1 MAAEM
6 FVLLLVFFLLF
17 SSNRNK
23 QWKQNNVN
31 KSQDPKSMSKVVRDV
46 NSYISGRKKALLE
59 HGCGNSSVLCPSM
72 GVQRSFSVNISQG
85 LFLASL
91 YYLSIIIML
100 PIYFGYPFF
109 PLSWDESILNSPI
122 YKFCFFVFFFS
133 YIDFNSVNSWDWNCF
148 CYILLWRDQIDEKE
162 VTTQTE
168 DKQPLWE
175 VGNVGVYWEPGNG
188 ENILRRMWLVVSNI
202 TD

>member
-1 MAAEM
+1 M

-122 YKFCFFVFFFS
+122 YKFCFLFFFFLYRLQFCKLLRLELFLLYTVVKRS
-133 YIDFNSVNSWDWNCF
+133 DRRERSNNTNGRQAASVRGRKCGSVLGAWE
-148 CYILLWRDQIDEKE
+148 WRKYFE
-162 VTTQTE
+162 E
-168 DKQPLWE
+168 DVIGCVK
-175 VGNVGVYWEPGNG
+175 YY
-188 ENILRRMWLVVSNI
+188 WLVR
-202 TD
+202 